1 MGALSPCNEGNMAEQ
16 YYTQGGLPSG
26 ANFNMG
32 KVTMWGGG
40 LLSLALIGG
49 LSFWAYKLVVR
60 DVTGIPV
67 VQAVSGPMR
76 VAPENPGGISAENQ
90 GLSVTQVAAESTID
104 LPEQVTLAPSS
115 VALSEND
122 LPRRLLLSS
131 EQEAQT
137 SNDVAFGGG
146 TALSIQDLADQIIA
160 GAEPLSGQ
168 ATGPKTVKVQPS
180 GVELALQQALNT
192 STPAVTLTAPVLRPR
207 ARPAQIQ
214 QASVAVSQRVNTA
227 SVQEISV
234 DALAPGTALVQ
245 LGAFDS
251 EEIARDQWQRMSAK
265 FSVFMNDRPRVI
277 QKAASGGRVFYRLR
291 AAGFS
296 DLDDARR
303 FCATLNAGRQDCIPV
318 LTR

>member
-1 MGALSPCNEGNMAEQ
+1 MAEQ
-16 YYTQGGLPSG
+16 YYTQGALPSG

-32 KVTMWGGG
+32 KVTMWAGG

-67 VQAVSGPMR
+67 VQAVAGPMR

-90 GLSVTQVAAESTID
+90 GLTVTQVAAETASERPD
-104 LPEQVTLAPSS
+104 QVVLAPSS

-131 EQEAQT
+131 EQT
-137 SNDVAFGGG
+137 NDADATVALGGG

-160 GAEPLSGQ
+160 DAEPLSSQ
-168 ATGPKTVKVQPS
+168 HPGPKTVKVKAS
-180 GVELALQQALNT
+180 GVELALQQALDT
-192 STPAVTLTAPVLRPR
+192 TASAPSAVEAVLRPR

-227 SVQEISV
+227 SVSELSV
-234 DALAPGTALVQ
+234 DSLAPGTALVQ

-251 EEIARDQWQRMSAK
+251 QEIARDQWQRMSAK

-277 QKAASGGRVFYRLR
+277 QKATSGGRVFYRLR
-291 AAGFS
+291 AAGFA

-303 FCATLNAGRQDCIPV
+303 FCATLTAGRQDCIPV